1 MKSLVEFATLLV
13 LLWIA
18 GPTTGQILRIGHC
31 PSFSVLKDFEMDKYL
46 GTWYQ
51 IERYFS
57 FPGMSGKCWTQT
69 YYPDPEVE
77 GRYKL
82 RMDYRDFVV
91 ENKMTAEMDI
101 YQDMADDPATLTSQL
116 FSMPFTADDYQVLS
130 TDYTNYAIEYR
141 CEDRGLFQ
149 RRESLWLLSRSPF
162 PKSWVMKEAR
172 SVVASLGLKMSSLRP
187 VTQDCY
193 LPHRG
198 LHPVRPH
205 PQHTTNRNN
214 FIQMYSRAPPLQQHH
229 KLIELP
235 RQPHFAYPALS
246 GPERSSL

>member
-1 MKSLVEFATLLV
+1 MIGVPIQLLR
-13 LLWIA
+13 
-18 GPTTGQILRIGHC
+18 TTI
-31 PSFSVLKDFEMDKYL
+31 
-46 GTWYQ
+46 
-51 IERYFS
+51 
-57 FPGMSGKCWTQT
+57 KCWVPITQT
-69 YYPDPEVE
+69 MPSNIVAKIVGYSSAEVTARPIE
-77 GRYKL
+77 FTWQKHCSIFCL
-82 RMDYRDFVV
+82 SIHV
-91 ENKMTAEMDI
+91 E
-101 YQDMADDPATLTSQL
+101 
-116 FSMPFTADDYQVLS
+116 
-130 TDYTNYAIEYR
+130 
-141 CEDRGLFQ
+141 
-149 RRESLWLLSRSPF
+149 ESLWLLSRSPF

>member
-1 MKSLVEFATLLV
+1 MKSLAELAMVSL

-18 GPTTGQILRIGHC
+18 GPITGQILRIGHC
-31 PSFSVLKDFEMDKYL
+31 PSFSALKDFEMDKYL

-57 FPGMSGKCWTQT
+57 FPGMGGKCWTQT

-91 ENKMTAEMDI
+91 ENKMTTEMDI

-130 TDYTNYAIEYR
+130 TDYTNYAVEYR

-198 LHPVRPH
+198 LHPVRP
-205 PQHTTNRNN
+205 PLQHTINRNN
-214 FIQMYSRAPPLQQHH
+214 FIQMYSRAPPSQQPH
-229 KLIELP
+229 KFIELP
-235 RQPHFAYPALS
+235 RQPHFAAPAFS
-246 GPERSSL
+246 VPERSSL